1 MSYSNIPNPGP
12 SFVAWA
18 LMVCLIILGLGCGS
32 DDDPASPAGGTNI
45 GPDGGS
51 LTLADG
57 LVELVFPAGALDES
71 IEVTV
76 TSTSSV
82 PNDPGMILAR
92 AYDFAPDGVQ
102 FEDPVALTIHY
113 TDSQVPAHIDEAD
126 LKLCKVLNGSW
137 GVVPG
142 STVNAEENTV
152 TGSVM
157 SFSSYGPGLP
167 GAGTEGQITITPA
180 EITLPVYGAWTF
192 DLMVDGLEDEAVTWS
207 ITEGIIG
214 GRVRGHGVYN
224 APGGGGVF
232 HIRATSQTNPAIF
245 GEAEVTVST
254 NWECPEEPPEPTYE
268 LVWARTI
275 PDIFTRWIYGIAWHE
290 GILWVGGQSHLEH
303 WTDQGVHLGWVGRG
317 VDGPWPF
324 EETYTG
330 YHAGASETDV
340 PAPGNEEGQF
350 TDIQGVAC
358 DATGNVYAC
367 GFGDDRV
374 HKMSINGAYLS
385 EWEFNQPHT
394 IAVSPDQY
402 IYVAPHR
409 PWNDSLMRFNQN
421 GDLVDTITNLE
432 EGLDLYQFSLLGIDD
447 VGEIF
452 LFFPHDEVILS
463 RLSSSHEYLGS
474 ALREGEEICES
485 LSAVTVDSE
494 GNVYTADIYGTGL
507 FKKFDRN
514 GWLLAT
520 WPMSGPGYEETP
532 RGIGGMTVDSYGNV
546 YVTDN
551 INGMILKFQQIED

>member
-1 MSYSNIPNPGP
+1 
-12 SFVAWA
+12 
-18 LMVCLIILGLGCGS
+18 
-32 DDDPASPAGGTNI
+32 
-45 GPDGGS
+45 
-51 LTLADG
+51 
-57 LVELVFPAGALDES
+57 
-71 IEVTV
+71 
-76 TSTSSV
+76 
-82 PNDPGMILAR
+82 
-92 AYDFAPDGVQ
+92 
-102 FEDPVALTIHY
+102 
-113 TDSQVPAHIDEAD
+113 
-126 LKLCKVLNGSW
+126 
-137 GVVPG
+137 
-142 STVNAEENTV
+142 
-152 TGSVM
+152 M
-157 SFSSYGPGLP
+157 SFSSYGPGRP
-167 GAGTEGQITITPA
+167 DTGGEGQITVSPA
-180 EITLPVYGAWTF
+180 EITLPIYGAWTF
-192 DLMVDGLEDEAVTWS
+192 DLTIEDLENEAVTWS

-232 HIRATSQTNPAIF
+232 HIRATSLENPAIY

-254 NWECPEEPPEPTYE
+254 EWECPEEPPEPGYE
-268 LVWARTI
+268 LVWARTV
-275 PDIFTRWIYGIAWHE
+275 PEIFTRGIYGIAWHE
-290 GILWVGGQSHLEH
+290 GILWVGGQAHMEH

-358 DATGNVYAC
+358 DVNGNVYAC

-374 HKMSINGAYLS
+374 HKMSIGGTYLS

-402 IYVAPHR
+402 IYVAPHQ

-421 GDLVDTITNLE
+421 GDLIDTITTLE
-432 EGLDLYQFSLLGIDD
+432 EGLDLAQFSLLGIDD

-474 ALREGEEICES
+474 ALREGDEICES

-520 WPMSGPGYEETP
+520 WPMNGPGYEETP

-546 YVTDN
+546 YATDN